1 VTGFW
6 WRADY
11 GNPTAGLPGTQ
22 KPTPRLMAIDLLRL
36 PTDSIVRPDKDR
48 FLQEENPFEAM
59 MSRFDRAA
67 ELLDLE
73 PGIYKILRNPEK
85 QLTVSIPVQLDNGD
99 VEVFIGYRVLYN
111 TSRGPAK
118 GGIRFDKNVTL
129 EEVKALAAWMT
140 WKCAVVNLP
149 FGGAKGGV
157 ICDPLSMS
165 VGELERVTRRYT
177 KGIISLLGPD
187 TDVPAPDVNTNERV
201 MAWVMDTYSMHVG
214 RTENAVVT
222 GKPVEMGGSL
232 GRKEATGRGCML
244 VTREALQHLGMSMK
258 GATVAVQGF
267 GNVGS
272 TAATLMAREGC
283 KIVGI
288 SDRTGAYY
296 NANGIDV
303 DAANAHVRQHRTL
316 EGFKGGDSIDPEEL
330 LMLEVDVLVPAAL
343 ENVITTKNAPKV
355 RAKVICEGANGPT
368 TAAADPILDEKGI
381 FVIPD
386 ILANAGGV
394 TVSYFEWVQDR
405 MGYFWSEAI
414 VNERLADIMNRS
426 FADVLQLSKTHKVN
440 MRTAAYMLSISR
452 VATVHRLRGI
462 YA

>member
-1 VTGFW
+1 
-6 WRADY
+6 
-11 GNPTAGLPGTQ
+11 
-22 KPTPRLMAIDLLRL
+22 MAIDLLRL

-48 FLQEENPFEAM
+48 FLHEENPFEGM

-85 QLTVSIPVQLDNGD
+85 QLTVSIPVQMDNGD
-99 VEVFIGYRVLYN
+99 VEVFTGYRVLYN

-118 GGIRFDKNVTL
+118 GGIRFDMNVTL

-177 KGIISLLGPD
+177 KGFMSLLGPD

-232 GRKEATGRGCML
+232 GRREATGRGCML
-244 VTREALQHLGMSMK
+244 VTQEALSHLGMSMK

-283 KIVGI
+283 KIIGI

-296 NANGIDV
+296 NAGGIDI

-316 EGFKGGDSIDPEEL
+316 EGFTGGDAIDAEDL
-330 LMLEVDVLVPAAL
+330 LTLEVDVLVPAAL
-343 ENVITTKNAPKV
+343 ENVITTKNAPKI

-414 VNERLADIMNRS
+414 VNERLGDIMTRS
-426 FADVLQLSKTHKVN
+426 FADVLQLSKQHKVN

>member
-1 VTGFW
+1 
-6 WRADY
+6 
-11 GNPTAGLPGTQ
+11 
-22 KPTPRLMAIDLLRL
+22 MAIDLLN
-36 PTDSIVRPDKDR
+36 TQSIVQPDKDR
-48 FLQEENPFEAM
+48 FLNEDNPFEGM

-67 ELLDLE
+67 DLLDLE

-85 QLTVSIPVQLDNGD
+85 QLIVSVPVLMDSGD
-99 VEVFIGYRVLYN
+99 VEVFTGYRVLYN

-118 GGIRFDKNVTL
+118 GGIRFDMKVTL
-129 EEVKALAAWMT
+129 DEVKALAAWMT

-149 FGGAKGGV
+149 FGGSKGGV
-157 ICDPLSMS
+157 ICDPLKMS

-177 KGIISLLGPD
+177 KGIVSLLGPD

-244 VTREALQHLGMSMK
+244 VTREAMAHLGLPMK
-258 GATVAVQGF
+258 NATVAVQGF

-272 TAATLMAREGC
+272 ITAKLLAGEGC
-283 KIVGI
+283 RIVAIG
-288 SDRTGAYY
+288 DRDGSFH
-296 NANGIDV
+296 NPKGIDI
-303 DAANAHVRQHRTL
+303 AAALAHVGKHRTL
-316 EGFKGGDSIDPEEL
+316 AGFKGGDEISAETL
-330 LMLEVDVLVPAAL
+330 LTADVDVLVPAAL
-343 ENVITTKNAPKV
+343 ENVITTRNAPLIH
-355 RAKVICEGANGPT
+355 AKMICEGANGPI
-368 TAAADPILDEKGI
+368 TAAADPILDERGI
-381 FVIPD
+381 FVVPD

-405 MGYFWSEAI
+405 MGYFWSEAE
-414 VNERLADIMNRS
+414 VNTRLTDIMTRS
-426 FADVLQLSKTHKVN
+426 FQEVLTLSKQHRVN
-440 MRTAAYMLSISR
+440 MRTAAYMLSINR

>member
-1 VTGFW
+1 
-6 WRADY
+6 
-11 GNPTAGLPGTQ
+11 
-22 KPTPRLMAIDLLRL
+22 MAIDLLRL

-48 FLQEENPFEAM
+48 FLNEENPFEAM

-85 QLTVSIPVQLDNGD
+85 QLIVSIPVPMDNGD
-99 VEVFIGYRVLYN
+99 VEVFTGYRVLYN

-118 GGIRFDKNVTL
+118 GGIRFDMNVTL

-157 ICDPLSMS
+157 ICDPLAMS

-232 GRKEATGRGCML
+232 GRREATGRGCML
-244 VTREALQHLGMSMK
+244 VTREALAHLGMEMR

-267 GNVGS
+267 GNVGA
-272 TAATLMAREGC
+272 TAAKLLAAQGC
-283 KIVGI
+283 KVIGI
-288 SDRTGAYY
+288 SDRFGAFA
-296 NANGIDV
+296 NAGGIDV
-303 DAANAHVRQHRTL
+303 DAAIAYVQQHRSL
-316 EGFKGGDSIDPEEL
+316 EGFTGGDAIDPEEL
-330 LMLEVDVLVPAAL
+330 LTMEVDVLVPAAL
-343 ENVITTKNAPKV
+343 ENVITTKNAPRI

-405 MGYFWSEAI
+405 MGYFWSEAD
-414 VNERLADIMNRS
+414 VNERLAGIMTRS
-426 FADVLQLSKTHKVN
+426 FQDVLQLSKQHRVN
-440 MRTAAYMLSISR
+440 MRTAAYMVSISR

>member
-1 VTGFW
+1 MSTE
-6 WRADY
+6 
-11 GNPTAGLPGTQ
+11 
-22 KPTPRLMAIDLLRL
+22 LRL
-36 PTDSIVRPDKDR
+36 PTDKIVRPDKDR
-48 FLQEENPFEAM
+48 FLNEENPFEAM

-73 PGIYKILRNPEK
+73 PGLYKVLRHPEK
-85 QLTVSIPVQLDNGD
+85 QIIVSVPVLMDNGE
-99 VEVFIGYRVLYN
+99 VEVYTGYRVLYN

-118 GGIRFDKNVTL
+118 GGIRFDMQVTL

-157 ICDPLSMS
+157 VCDPLKMS
-165 VGELERVTRRYT
+165 VAELERLTRRYT
-177 KGIISLLGPD
+177 SGIMATLGPD
-187 TDVPAPDVNTNERV
+187 SDVPAPDVNTNERV
-201 MAWVMDTYSMHVG
+201 MAWVMDTYSMHMRHTV
-214 RTENAVVT
+214 TAVVT
-222 GKPVEMGGSL
+222 GKPIEMGGSL

-244 VTREALQHLGMSMK
+244 VTKEALRHLGLPVQ
-258 GATVAVQGF
+258 GTTVAVQGF

-272 TAATLMAREGC
+272 VAARLLVEEGC
-283 KIVGI
+283 KVIAI
-288 SDRTGAYY
+288 SDRAGGFVNTR
-296 NANGIDV
+296 GIDI
-303 DAANAHVRQHRTL
+303 AAAIEHVRKHKSL
-316 EGFKGGDSIDPEEL
+316 EGFDGGDQISNEEL
-330 LMLEVDVLVPAAL
+330 LTVEVDVLLPAAL
-343 ENVITTKNAPKV
+343 ENVITSKNAARV

-368 TAAADPILDEKGI
+368 TAAADSILEEKGI

-405 MGYFWSEAI
+405 GGYFWPEDV
-414 VNERLADIMNRS
+414 VNDRLREIMNRS
-426 FADVLQLSKTHKVN
+426 FKDVLDLSRQHKVN

>member
-1 VTGFW
+1 
-6 WRADY
+6 
-11 GNPTAGLPGTQ
+11 
-22 KPTPRLMAIDLLRL
+22 
-36 PTDSIVRPDKDR
+36 
-48 FLQEENPFEAM
+48 

-85 QLTVSIPVQLDNGD
+85 QLIVSVPVQLDNGE
-99 VEVFIGYRVLYN
+99 VEVFTGYRVLYN

-118 GGIRFDKNVTL
+118 GGIRFDMKVTL

-244 VTREALQHLGMSMK
+244 VTREALEHLGLKMQ
-258 GATVAVQGF
+258 GATMAVQGF

-272 TAATLMAREGC
+272 IAAKLMAREGC
-283 KIVGI
+283 KVVAI
-288 SDRTGAYY
+288 SDRAGAFY
-296 NANGIDV
+296 NGKGIDV
-303 DAANAHVRQHRTL
+303 DAAIAYVEKHRSL
-316 EGFKGGDSIDPEEL
+316 DGFSGGDAIEAEEL
-330 LMLEVDVLVPAAL
+330 LTLDVDVLVPAAL
-343 ENVITTKNAPKV
+343 ENVITTKNAQRI

-405 MGYFWSEAI
+405 MGYFWSEAD
-414 VNERLADIMNRS
+414 VNQRLAGIMTRS
-426 FADVLQLSKTHKVN
+426 FQDVLQLSKQHKVN
-440 MRTAAYMLSISR
+440 MRTAAYMVSISR